1 MIKNCYKKEKS
12 GMEILL
18 FVSLLAVTGV
28 QIQCKPLFKKR
39 GTYTSILMSLMLQR
53 IYIEA
58 HYSEE

>member
-1 MIKNCYKKEKS
+1 
-12 GMEILL
+12 MEILL

-39 GTYTSILMSLMLQR
+39 GNYASILMSLVLQR
-53 IYIEA
+53 PYIEA

>member
-1 MIKNCYKKEKS
+1 
-12 GMEILL
+12 MEILL